1 MASLTVVSAVVVAS
15 FVAVAFC
22 RAAEWQTIIVVAF
35 LAGGAIALTGGLFIT
50 IAAFVVASRPSTVSG
65 MRLVAWPSF
74 VDVAAARL
82 LASTLVASRPRF
94 LDVVA

>member
-1 MASLTVVSAVVVAS
+1 MSAVVVAS

-22 RAAEWQTIIVVAF
+22 QAAEWQTIIIVAF
-35 LAGGAIALTGGLFIT
+35 LAGGAIALARNLFII
-50 IAAFVVASRPSTVSG
+50 IAAFVVASCPSTVSG

-74 VDVAAARL
+74 VDVASACL
-82 LASTLVASRPRF
+82 LASTLVASRPCF